1 MGELERPDP
10 YSLLR
15 QIQEDERHARRGR
28 LKIFFGYVAG
38 VGKTY
43 AMLEAAQRQMAA
55 GIDLVVG
62 YVETHGRRE
71 TDALLEGLEVLPAFQ
86 VEYRGMTLRE
96 LDLDAALARRPSI
109 ILVDELAH
117 TNAPGLRHPKR
128 WEDVEELL
136 DAGISVYT
144 TLNVQHLESLND
156 MIRETTG
163 VRVRETVPDSVFDEA
178 DSVEVVD
185 LPPGE
190 LRERVQQGKVYVPAQ
205 AAQAMENFFRGPNL
219 GALREITF
227 RRTADRTRVHIETAR
242 SASGA
247 REQTW
252 KISDTLLVCV
262 GPSPTSARVIRVSK
276 RLASS
281 INARWIAASVE
292 TTRTRSLSDSQ
303 RATLMENMRLAEQLG
318 AETVT
323 LIGDDIADEIVSY
336 ARLQDVTRIV
346 IGKSRQPRSRALIAP
361 NVVDRLL
368 RGSGDI
374 DIYVIQGMEEGTET
388 KPQSARPR
396 RQWTHYLAAIGL
408 VVAAGVVAFLLQEAG
423 LSEANKAVA
432 FIPAVVGA
440 AVWWGL
446 GPGIV
451 AAIASVL
458 AFDFFFVPPYYTFAV
473 RDLEY
478 FITLLI
484 LAAVVLL
491 VGTLAA
497 RLRRQ
502 VQTSRQREERLEIL
516 NRLSRTLS
524 GISGSHQLAVAAQQ
538 EAATIFG
545 RPVRIYLPHGSIL
558 EPVVSTTGE
567 PAATPHQLAVATWA
581 YEHRQMAGN
590 ATETLPDVPAIYLP
604 LSTPQSTVG
613 VLAVELPT
621 THYLLSPDTRRLL
634 ETIAGQIGIAIER
647 DQLSEQHR

>member
-1 MGELERPDP
+1 M
-10 YSLLR
+10 
-15 QIQEDERHARRGR
+15 
-28 LKIFFGYVAG
+28 AG

-43 AMLEAAQRQMAA
+43 AMLEAAQRQAAA

-71 TDALLEGLEVLPAFQ
+71 TDALLEGLEALPALQ
-86 VEYRGMTLRE
+86 VEYRGITLRE

-136 DAGISVYT
+136 DAGINVYT

-163 VRVRETVPDSVFDEA
+163 VQVRETVPDSIFDEA

-190 LRERVQQGKVYVPAQ
+190 LRERVRQGKVYVPAK

-227 RRTADRTRVHIETAR
+227 RRTADRTHAHIETAR
-242 SASGA
+242 LASGA

-262 GPSPTSARVIRVSK
+262 GPSPTSARVIRVS
-276 RLASS
+276 RRMASS
-281 INARWIAASVE
+281 ISARWIAASVE

-336 ARLQDVTRIV
+336 ARLTGCHPHSHREVPAAPMAGADSAQR
-346 IGKSRQPRSRALIAP
+346 GRQIAA
-361 NVVDRLL
+361 RERRHRHL
-368 RGSGDI
+368 RDPGAGR
-374 DIYVIQGMEEGTET
+374 GGTD
-388 KPQSARPR
+388 PPGAGRPR
-396 RQWTHYLAAIGL
+396 RRWTHYLAAIGL
-408 VVAAGVVAFLLQEAG
+408 VAAASIVAFLLQEAG
-423 LSEANKAVA
+423 LSEANKAVV
-432 FIPAVVGA
+432 FIPAVIGA
-440 AVWWGL
+440 AIWWGL

-451 AAIASVL
+451 AAVTSVL

-473 RDLEY
+473 RDLQY
-478 FITLLI
+478 FITLLV
-484 LAAVVLL
+484 LAAVALL

-538 EAATIFG
+538 EVATVFG
-545 RPVRIYLPHGSIL
+545 GPVRIYLPHGSIL

-567 PAATPHQLAVATWA
+567 PAASPHQMAVATWA

-590 ATETLPDVPAIYLP
+590 ATETLPDAPAIYLP

-647 DQLSEQHR
+647 DQLSEKRG

>member
-1 MGELERPDP
+1 V
-10 YSLLR
+10 
-15 QIQEDERHARRGR
+15 
-28 LKIFFGYVAG
+28 K
-38 VGKTY
+38 
-43 AMLEAAQRQMAA
+43 
-55 GIDLVVG
+55 
-62 YVETHGRRE
+62 
-71 TDALLEGLEVLPAFQ
+71 
-86 VEYRGMTLRE
+86 
-96 LDLDAALARRPSI
+96 
-109 ILVDELAH
+109 
-117 TNAPGLRHPKR
+117 
-128 WEDVEELL
+128 ELL
-136 DAGISVYT
+136 DAGINVYT

-163 VRVRETVPDSVFDEA
+163 VLVRETVPDSVFDEA

-190 LRERVQQGKVYVPAQ
+190 LRERVRQGKVYVPAQ

-227 RRTADRTRVHIETAR
+227 RRTADRTHVHIETAR
-242 SASGA
+242 LASGT

-262 GPSPTSARVIRVSK
+262 GPSPTSARVIRVS
-276 RLASS
+276 RRMASS
-281 INARWIAASVE
+281 SSAHWIAASVE
-292 TTRTRSLSDSQ
+292 TTRTRSLGDSQ
-303 RATLMENMRLAEQLG
+303 RVTLMENMRLAEQLG

-336 ARLQDVTRIV
+336 AGLRDVTRIV
-346 IGKSRQPRSRALIAP
+346 IGKSRQPRWRGVITP

-368 RGSGDI
+368 RESGDI
-374 DIYVIQGMEEGTET
+374 DIHVIQGMPDEAET
-388 KPQSARPR
+388 RPRSARPR

-408 VVAAGVVAFLLQEAG
+408 VAAASIVAFLLQEAG
-423 LSEANKAVA
+423 LSETNKAVV
-432 FIPAVVGA
+432 FIPAVIGA
-440 AVWWGL
+440 AIWWGL
-446 GPGIV
+446 GPGI
-451 AAIASVL
+451 AAAVASVL
-458 AFDFFFVPPYYTFAV
+458 AFDFFFVPPFYTFAV
-473 RDLEY
+473 RDLQY
-478 FITLLI
+478 VVTLLV
-484 LAAVVLL
+484 LAAVALF

-538 EAATIFG
+538 QVATVFK
-545 RPVRIYLPHGSIL
+545 RPARIYLPHGPIL

-567 PAATPHQLAVATWA
+567 PAASAHQMAVATWT

-590 ATETLPDVPAIYLP
+590 ATDTLPDVPAIYLP

-621 THYLLSPDTRRLL
+621 AHYLLSPDTRQLL
-634 ETIAGQIGIAIER
+634 ETMAAQIGMAIER
-647 DQLSEQHR
+647 DQLAEQRR